1 MSEKKYSVSE
11 DEKSNIDSRQ
21 ALIKQYQ
28 YIIHV
33 INADIESYLNF
44 VVAKRLGIKEGSKF
58 SLSADNKTIIVEQND
73 STETK

>member
-1 MSEKKYSVSE
+1 MTDKKEEVKKEKTYSLTA
-11 DEKSNIDSRQ
+11 DEKANIDSRQ

-44 VVAKRLGIKEGSKF
+44 VVAKRLGIKEGEKF
-58 SLSADNKTIIVEQND
+58 ALSPDNKSITV
-73 STETK
+73 